1 MTSLLGIRARE
12 IVRIYE
18 RFHHLPWVITMTKRL
33 LIREITTDDV
43 DALFEMYRPD
53 EVSRYLPPLH
63 LTREEEIA
71 YIHNYIRYIYSFYEC
86 GMWVICN
93 KKNGNVIGRAGVE
106 MRMLDGEQVA
116 ELGYMVALPYQRQ
129 GIAEEAVRAVLAY
142 VEQEE
147 LLQDVS
153 EITCLIDKENVPSQ
167 KFAEKMGFMLT
178 GTCICD
184 KKSWLRYGKPL
195 E

>member
-1 MTSLLGIRARE
+1 
-12 IVRIYE
+12 
-18 RFHHLPWVITMTKRL
+18 MTKRL

-43 DALFEMYRPD
+43 DALFEMYCPD

-86 GMWVICN
+86 GMWVICD

-167 KFAEKMGFMLT
+167 KFAEKMGFMLN

-184 KKSWLRYGKPL
+184 KKSWLRYGKTL
-195 E
+195 QKK